1 MTQTT
6 TEDITVTIQLNEK
19 GTPTGKL
26 ADAELHF
33 HAGPMAGLRLMGF
46 SVWQR
51 RTGGGQ
57 NVTFPA
63 KTYSVNGDRRCF
75 ALLRPGHGDA
85 NSQETVRQLVLDAY
99 AATQGGK

>member
-1 MTQTT
+1 MTQTA
-6 TEDITVTIQLNEK
+6 TEDITVTIQLNDK

-26 ADAELHF
+26 ADAEIHF
-33 HAGPMAGLRLMGF
+33 HTGPMAGLKLLGF

-63 KTYSVNGDRRCF
+63 KTYSVNGDRRSF
-75 ALLRPGHGDA
+75 ALLRPARDTS
-85 NSQETVRQLVLDAY
+85 SQETIRQLVLNAY

>member
-1 MTQTT
+1 MTPTA
-6 TEDITVTIQLNEK
+6 TEDITVTIQLNEN

-33 HAGPMAGLRLMGF
+33 HTGPMAGLKLMGF
-46 SVWQR
+46 VVWER
-51 RTGGGQ
+51 RTRDGQ

-63 KTYSVNGDRRCF
+63 KTYSVNCERRSF
-75 ALLRPGHGDA
+75 SLLRPASDVH
-85 NSQETVRQLVLDAY
+85 SQDGIRQRVLDAY

>member
-1 MTQTT
+1 MTQTA
-6 TEDITVTIQLNEK
+6 TEDITVTIQPNEK

-33 HAGPMAGLRLMGF
+33 HTGPMAGLKLLGF

-63 KTYSVNGDRRCF
+63 KTYSVNGDRRSF
-75 ALLRPGHGDA
+75 ALLRPASDTS
-85 NSQETVRQLVLDAY
+85 SQETIRQLVLNAY

>member
-1 MTQTT
+1 MTQTA

-33 HAGPMAGLRLMGF
+33 HTGPMAGLKLLGF

-63 KTYSVNGDRRCF
+63 KTYSVNGDRRSF
-75 ALLRPGHGDA
+75 ALLRPASDVH
-85 NSQETVRQLVLDAY
+85 SQETIRQLVLNAY